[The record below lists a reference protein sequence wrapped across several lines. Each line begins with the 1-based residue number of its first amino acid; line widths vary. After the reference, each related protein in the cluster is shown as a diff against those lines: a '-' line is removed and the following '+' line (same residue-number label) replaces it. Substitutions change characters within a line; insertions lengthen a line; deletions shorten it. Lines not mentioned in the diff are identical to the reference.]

1 MITFEVIVLFARIPV
16 RCAAVL
22 DRTATAWLRRLLTWL
37 ELFEDDFARQSQ
49 RGALRR
55 YVTGLLSD
63 SRRKSMEA
71 MWARLSDPGTYQA
84 FQHFITHAPWEAE
97 RDLDPVARGRA
108 GADAAC

>member
-1 MITFEVIVLFARIPV
+1 M
-16 RCAAVL
+16 L
-22 DRTATAWLRRLLTWL
+22 DRTATVWLKRLLIWL
-37 ELFEDDFARQSQ
+37 EVFERDFSRQSQ

-84 FQHFITHAPWEAE
+84 FQHFITHAPGTP
-97 RDLDPVARGRA
+97 RRSGNGCARSCQSAPGS
-108 GADAAC
+108 